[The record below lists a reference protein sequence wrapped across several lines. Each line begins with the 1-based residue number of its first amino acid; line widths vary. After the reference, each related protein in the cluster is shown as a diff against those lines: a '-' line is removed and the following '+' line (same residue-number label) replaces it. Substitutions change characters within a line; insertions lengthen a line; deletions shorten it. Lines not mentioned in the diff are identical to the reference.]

1 MSTLLDE
8 AVCNVEEN
16 NHSFITSCMN
26 HNGINWMH
34 RLIILDLSR
43 GSRNPS
49 KRLETRFFKL

>member
-8 AVCNVEEN
+8 AVCSVEEN

-26 HNGINWMH
+26 HNGTNWMH
-34 RLIILDLSR
+34 RLILDLSR